1 MIPSIH
7 HRLLAHLNPVK
18 RLFKNLAVSVILAAS
33 LVTQLA
39 AQDALSGDFSK
50 RPEIEKRLA
59 CGRRRERRM
68 IWAV

>member
-1 MIPSIH
+1 M
-7 HRLLAHLNPVK
+7 N

-33 LVTQLA
+33 LVIQAA

-59 CGRRRERRM
+59 AVRARCEANNWMGTARMCGEG
-68 IWAV
+68 